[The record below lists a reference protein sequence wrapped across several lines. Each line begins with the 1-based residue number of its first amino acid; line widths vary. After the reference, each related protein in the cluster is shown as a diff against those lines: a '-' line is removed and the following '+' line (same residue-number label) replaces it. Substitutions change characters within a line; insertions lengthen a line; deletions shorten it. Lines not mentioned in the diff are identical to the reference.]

1 MPSLFLLILSLP
13 PPLLQQFRLPGAS
26 GGISSGHRRQRVK
39 LLVEE
44 DLVLVEFL
52 DLGVVVVI
60 HLHLV
65 AVVLE
70 GIHHLAYVFPAEVG
84 LLGHLLAL
92 QDDRNGFFLDW
103 GGGLLLD
110 LEQFSPFLL
119 FIFFLGRQIW
129 FVGIDGCFNWRF

>member
-1 MPSLFLLILSLP
+1 MLI
-13 PPLLQQFRLPGAS
+13 
-26 GGISSGHRRQRVK
+26 
-39 LLVEE
+39 EE

-70 GIHHLAYVFPAEVG
+70 GIHHLAYVIPADVW

-92 QDDRNGFFLDW
+92 LDDREGLFLDW
-103 GGGLLLD
+103 GGVFLLD

-119 FIFFLGRQIW
+119 FIFFLGRQI
-129 FVGIDGCFNWRF
+129 